1 MDGTGPSYGPANP
14 GQAAVTDAVQRYG
27 GTEVHHLPRRVLSYG
42 WMNSILYL
50 LFVCSGL
57 SKLRHPDKLGN
68 FSRNRGW

>member
-1 MDGTGPSYGPANP
+1 MRCSDMG
-14 GQAAVTDAVQRYG
+14 R
-27 GTEVHHLPRRVLSYG
+27 TEVHHLPRRVLSYG